1 MGLIDFY
8 KRWTSNRTEKEK
20 QNRRQEIQ
28 DEIKI
33 ALLKDS
39 IWLVVG
45 GVAVYKAKNKPAGN
59 HLRQVCSLRY
69 FFRLLAYLLLCLFF
83 LSLFLRLCVDILCL
97 FFFLPLGITVII

>member
-1 MGLIDFY
+1 MGLIDLY

-28 DEIKI
+28 DDIKI

-45 GVAVYKAKNKPAGN
+45 GVAVYKANDSDTAEQIVKKANEIFKTAKD
-59 HLRQVCSLRY
+59 
-69 FFRLLAYLLLCLFF
+69 FREL
-83 LSLFLRLCVDILCL
+83 
-97 FFFLPLGITVII
+97 

>member
-8 KRWTSNRTEKEK
+8 KRWTSNRSEKEK

-28 DEIKI
+28 DDIKI

-45 GVAVYKAKNKPAGN
+45 GVAVYKANDSDTAEQIVKKANEIFKTAKD
-59 HLRQVCSLRY
+59 
-69 FFRLLAYLLLCLFF
+69 FREL
-83 LSLFLRLCVDILCL
+83 
-97 FFFLPLGITVII
+97 

>member
-1 MGLIDFY
+1 MGLIDLY
-8 KRWTSNRTEKEK
+8 KRWTSNRSEKEK

-45 GVAVYKAKNKPAGN
+45 GVAVYKANDSDTAEQIVKKANEIFKTAKD
-59 HLRQVCSLRY
+59 
-69 FFRLLAYLLLCLFF
+69 FREL
-83 LSLFLRLCVDILCL
+83 
-97 FFFLPLGITVII
+97 

>member
-45 GVAVYKAKNKPAGN
+45 GVAVYKANDSDTAEQIVKKANEIFKTAKD
-59 HLRQVCSLRY
+59 
-69 FFRLLAYLLLCLFF
+69 FREL
-83 LSLFLRLCVDILCL
+83 
-97 FFFLPLGITVII
+97 

>member
-1 MGLIDFY
+1 MGLIDLY

-45 GVAVYKAKNKPAGN
+45 GVAVYKANDSDTAEQIVKKANEIFKTAKD
-59 HLRQVCSLRY
+59 
-69 FFRLLAYLLLCLFF
+69 FREL
-83 LSLFLRLCVDILCL
+83 
-97 FFFLPLGITVII
+97 

>member
-20 QNRRQEIQ
+20 QNKRQEIQ

-45 GVAVYKAKNKPAGN
+45 GVAVYKANDSDTAEQIVKKANEIFKTAKD
-59 HLRQVCSLRY
+59 
-69 FFRLLAYLLLCLFF
+69 FREL
-83 LSLFLRLCVDILCL
+83 
-97 FFFLPLGITVII
+97 

>member
-33 ALLKDS
+33 DLLKDS

-45 GVAVYKAKNKPAGN
+45 GVAVYKANDSDTAEQIVKKANEIFKTAKD
-59 HLRQVCSLRY
+59 
-69 FFRLLAYLLLCLFF
+69 FREL
-83 LSLFLRLCVDILCL
+83 
-97 FFFLPLGITVII
+97 

>member
-1 MGLIDFY
+1 MWLIDFY
-8 KRWTSNRTEKEK
+8 KRWTSNRSEKEK

-45 GVAVYKAKNKPAGN
+45 GVAVYKANDSDTAEQIVKKANEIFKTAKD
-59 HLRQVCSLRY
+59 
-69 FFRLLAYLLLCLFF
+69 FREL
-83 LSLFLRLCVDILCL
+83 
-97 FFFLPLGITVII
+97 

>member
-28 DEIKI
+28 DDIKI

-45 GVAVYKAKNKPAGN
+45 GVAVYKANDSDTAEQIVKKANEIFKTAKD
-59 HLRQVCSLRY
+59 
-69 FFRLLAYLLLCLFF
+69 FREL
-83 LSLFLRLCVDILCL
+83 
-97 FFFLPLGITVII
+97 

>member
-8 KRWTSNRTEKEK
+8 KRWTSNRSEKEK

-45 GVAVYKAKNKPAGN
+45 GVAVYKANDSDTAEQIVKKANEIFKTAKD
-59 HLRQVCSLRY
+59 
-69 FFRLLAYLLLCLFF
+69 FREL
-83 LSLFLRLCVDILCL
+83 
-97 FFFLPLGITVII
+97 

>member
-45 GVAVYKAKNKPAGN
+45 GVAVYKAKDSDTAEQIVKKANEIFKTAKD
-59 HLRQVCSLRY
+59 
-69 FFRLLAYLLLCLFF
+69 FREL
-83 LSLFLRLCVDILCL
+83 
-97 FFFLPLGITVII
+97 

>member
-1 MGLIDFY
+1 MVLIELY
-8 KRWTSNRTEKEK
+8 KRWTSNRSEKEK

-45 GVAVYKAKNKPAGN
+45 GVAVYKANDSDTAEQIVKKANEIFNTAKDFKE
-59 HLRQVCSLRY
+59 L
-69 FFRLLAYLLLCLFF
+69 
-83 LSLFLRLCVDILCL
+83 
-97 FFFLPLGITVII
+97 